1 MKADYGRIVNLSSA
15 AGKEGNPGAPACSST
30 EATVFSLAKSMG
42 KELVSYNIRVNAVTL
57 AVAKT
62 TMALSQDPE
71 FLKMLLSKIPRERI
85 LELSE
90 AASMIC
96 WLAAEENSFTAGA
109 AFDLLGGRATY

>member
-1 MKADYGRIVNLSSA
+1 MKVNSGRIFNLSSA
-15 AGKEGNPGAPACSST
+15 AGKEGNPGAPACSSA
-30 EATVFSLAKSMG
+30 EAAVLAVAKLMG
-42 KELVSYNIRVNAVTL
+42 KELVSYNIRANAVTL

-62 TMALSQDPE
+62 TMALSLDPE
-71 FLKMLLSKIPRERI
+71 FLKMILSKIPRERI

-96 WLAAEENSFTAGA
+96 WLAAEENSFTTGA